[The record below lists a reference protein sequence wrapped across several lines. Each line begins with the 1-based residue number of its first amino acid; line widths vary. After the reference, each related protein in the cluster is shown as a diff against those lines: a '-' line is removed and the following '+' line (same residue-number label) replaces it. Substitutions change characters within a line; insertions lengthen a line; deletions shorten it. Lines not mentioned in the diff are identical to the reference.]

1 MAINVEMPFW
11 KAKQQMAQYG
21 VTMPKDLPIP
31 EADNEPPEP
40 PNVLVDA
47 VSAGGPDGK
56 QKPLA
61 RHVLVKDFNKIAR
74 RMNVELPKTGVFSHK
89 APMGLYALF
98 DGQSCAGN
106 PGPMAAEYCARNFH
120 SKLLGRMATLPQHA
134 ADKTAMQAVLRG
146 TFEDLDEELLAVQPE
161 VKDGCGA
168 AVALLLG
175 DTLFT
180 AVLGRCCALLGDVED
195 TRCTPVL
202 LGGGQQQV
210 AEDLRRLR
218 FPGGAV
224 LSEGGEAQLRHP
236 LTGEMSPVSRSLG
249 DRDWKGSRGGSAS
262 VPVLVCSPEVRATV
276 LRGSEGNPLL
286 LLCTSPVAAA
296 MSQEELVGAAYEFR
310 AQPRAGCGEITSR
323 ALEDRAGVAQCT
335 AVEVCF
341 LPPRPGDEDR
351 KRAAGAM
358 GPEPQPA
365 AKRPKVSAS
374 STGGPKSSMRLRHI
388 LVRYADPREADVKG
402 MARERIT
409 RTRQEAESLLRKV
422 INELRQSI
430 KECKKA
436 PKNATELVNLTS
448 KKFAELCRE
457 HSECESARKGGATCG
472 DLGWVT
478 AEERSR
484 MGGAFKEVID
494 VLAPGQLSDIAAS
507 DSGLHLVQR
516 VA

>member
-21 VTMPKDLPIP
+21 VTMPKDLPIA
-31 EADNEPPEP
+31 EVDNEPPEP

-47 VSAGGPDGK
+47 VSLGGPDR

-61 RHVLVKDFNKIAR
+61 RHVLVKDFNKIAK
-74 RMNVELPKTGVFSHK
+74 RMNVELPKTGMFSHK

-98 DGQSCAGN
+98 DGHSCAGN
-106 PGPMAAEYCARNFH
+106 PGPTAAEYCARNFH
-120 SKLLGRMATLPQHA
+120 TKLLGRLAQLPHNA
-134 ADKTAMQAVLRG
+134 ADKAAVQAALRG
-146 TFEDLDEELLAVQPE
+146 TFEDLDQDILTAQPE
-161 VKDGCGA
+161 IRDGCGA

-175 DTLFT
+175 DTVFT
-180 AVLGRCCALLGDVED
+180 AVLGRCSAVLGEVED
-195 TRCTPVL
+195 GHCNPVH

-210 AEDLRRLR
+210 GDDLRRLR
-218 FPGGAV
+218 FPGGV
-224 LSEGGEAQLRHP
+224 VIGDGGEARLRHP
-236 LTGEMSPVSRSLG
+236 MSGDISPVSRSLG
-249 DRDWKGSRGGSAS
+249 DRIWKGARGGSAGL
-262 VPVLVCSPEVRATV
+262 PVIVCSPEVRSIT
-276 LRGSEGNPLL
+276 LRGSEVHPLL
-286 LLCTSPVAAA
+286 LLCTTPVAAA
-296 MSQEELVGAAYEFR
+296 MSPEELCEVGYEYR
-310 AQPRAGCGEITSR
+310 SQPRAGCGEIAARSM
-323 ALEDRAGVAQCT
+323 EDRAGVAQCT

-358 GPEPQPA
+358 GPEPQPP
-365 AKRPKVSAS
+365 AKKIKVSAS

-388 LVRYADPREADVKG
+388 MVRFADMREADAKG
-402 MARERIT
+402 PSKDQAK
-409 RTRQEAESLLRKV
+409 RTRQEAESLLRRL
-422 INELRQSI
+422 INELRKDI
-430 KECKKA
+430 KECKKV
-436 PKNATELVNLTS
+436 PKNATELVNASS

-484 MGGAFKEVID
+484 MGGGFKEVVD
-494 VLAPGQLSDIAAS
+494 VLMPGQLSDIAAS
-507 DSGLHLVQR
+507 DQGLHLVQR